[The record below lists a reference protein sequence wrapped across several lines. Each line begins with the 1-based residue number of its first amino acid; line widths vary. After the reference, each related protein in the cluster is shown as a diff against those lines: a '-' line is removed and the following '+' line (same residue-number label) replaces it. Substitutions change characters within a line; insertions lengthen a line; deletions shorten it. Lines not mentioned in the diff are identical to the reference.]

1 MYMCRQAIR
10 LAVLQKFK
18 DAYGWKCEAFED
30 LKNYMADRRT
40 GKDVLEFNALINGMH
55 LCDPAVGSGHFL
67 VSSLNEII
75 SIKAELGILADDK
88 GVRLS
93 GYEIEIENDELI
105 VTYND
110 GQDIFEYQVN
120 NGSINKETQ
129 RVQKSL
135 FHEG

>member
-1 MYMCRQAIR
+1 
-10 LAVLQKFK
+10 
-18 DAYGWKCEAFED
+18 
-30 LKNYMADRRT
+30 MADRRT
-40 GKDVLEFNALINGMH
+40 GKDVLNLMLINGMH

-93 GYEIEIENDELI
+93 GYDIEIENDELI

-110 GQDIFEYQVN
+110 GQDILN
-120 NGSINKETQ
+120 IK
-129 RVQKSL
+129 
-135 FHEG
+135 